1 MINISET
8 SELEIRNEI
17 TLRLYKALKE
27 KKIDD
32 VERIAYEIK
41 MLEFDKDQLWRIY
54 GILTGRE

>member
-1 MINISET
+1 MIDISET

-17 TLRLYKALKE
+17 TLRLYKALEE

-41 MLEFDKDQLWRIY
+41 MLEFDKYQLWRIY
-54 GILTGRE
+54 GILKGRE

>member
-1 MINISET
+1 MIDISET

-17 TLRLYKALKE
+17 TLRLYKALEE

-54 GILTGRE
+54 GILKGVE

>member
-1 MINISET
+1 MIDISET

-17 TLRLYKALKE
+17 TLRLYKALEE

-54 GILTGRE
+54 GILKGRE

>member
-54 GILTGRE
+54 GILKGVE